1 VKLKCSGGGL
11 ELIGVLRV
19 FSSATLRFQKM
30 AGNKFWGGS
39 SSSSSSDSD
48 ESADDQPVAV
58 AAQAP
63 RKAARWADES
73 SSDESVGQKRVVR
86 SHTDKRYEQLREHIK
101 HSKNHMKI
109 DDFAN
114 LITDYEAILKV
125 PDKMKVVMEQE
136 GGPPPEFLK
145 AISSI
150 ELYTERLHA
159 EHLEK
164 KATKGE
170 KLPQNKQ
177 LAFNT
182 LRAKVRKG
190 NKQYLEQITRLR
202 EHPSDF
208 ESEGEEENDEQS
220 DAEDSDSDDEKADSS
235 ASDGSDSDSDSDS
248 SSSSSDSSSS
258 NSSSGSD
265 SSSGSSSSSDSSS
278 SDSDSSSASGRS
290 WRKSEG
296 DDDSEEDLDEEAA
309 REKKMLRWLITAD
322 KQARAEKKVADVQ
335 AAGAR
340 STKKPT
346 KTPKAKPGRGVDSR
360 SDDKKKGQEPE
371 EYSPEELTKKVT
383 EIAQQRGRRGFD
395 RKTYVDKLTE
405 LMAHASK
412 QGPRPC
418 LYIYSSMVSA
428 DFDNTGSAFQA
439 MRLDLWNEAL
449 DKVNKMLPLLIE
461 SQKAA
466 GASDGDHVSDA
477 GTDSEDPTTH
487 GRLQDLFVAFVEKL
501 DDELYKALQFTVDVY
516 GAEYQDIL
524 GNSSKFLILLKRVMH
539 FFEEIQH
546 VNHLSVMALRLMEQV
561 YYKPDSLNAAVYEAI
576 QHQVSAEEKEDW
588 VWPKDSSA
596 FMAKLCR
603 YVHAG
608 NVQRLQRRASL
619 CQVYHLALH
628 DQFRTARDLLH
639 LSNLQE
645 QAQDSDVHTQ
655 ILYNRVL
662 AQMGLCAF
670 RLGKIQDA
678 HSCLMDVCMYNKA
691 RELLAQGLSYN
702 KTMERSPEQDRAERL
717 RQLPYH
723 MHVNLEVLE
732 SAHHICA
739 MLLEV
744 PNIAMQSIDPSN
756 KKIISRV
763 LRRALEQYD
772 KMLFTGPPENAKE
785 AVVSAAKA
793 LQRGDWSNAWAALD
807 DLKIWDHID
816 PGNPEAGAR
825 VKAMIQEKIKS
836 EALRTYL
843 FAYASI
849 YDAFQLDQLVA
860 MFALESKT
868 VHSIVSKMMIKEEI
882 TAFWDES
889 SRYVLVQHVE
899 PTPLQRLA
907 LTLADKGAQAVQNNE
922 GLVDQKSGGYG
933 LNKEQR
939 PQQQGRWD
947 QGGGGMDRRRFG
959 KGGGSGPMG
968 DEKGRKGKGRGKGV
982 SGPPR
987 NRGWENARA
996 GALRGNTQRGWSTRP
1011 S

>member
-1 VKLKCSGGGL
+1 
-11 ELIGVLRV
+11 
-19 FSSATLRFQKM
+19 M

-48 ESADDQPVAV
+48 ESEDEQPVV
-58 AAQAP
+58 STQQAA
-63 RKAARWADES
+63 RKPMPRWADDS
-73 SSDESVGQKRVVR
+73 SSDNSEVERRVVK
-86 SHTDKRYEQLREHIK
+86 SHTDKRYDQMMERIK
-101 HSKNHMKI
+101 TMKNHMKI
-109 DDFAN
+109 DDFST
-114 LITDYEAILKV
+114 LISDYETILKML
-125 PDKMKVVMEQE
+125 DKLKVVVEQD
-136 GGPPPEFLK
+136 GGPPSAFTK
-145 AISSI
+145 AIHNL
-150 ELYTERLHA
+150 ELYTDRLHA
-159 EHLEK
+159 EHLEN
-164 KATKGE
+164 KATKGQ

-190 NKQYLEQITRLR
+190 NKNYQEQIDNLK
-202 EHPSDF
+202 EHPEDF
-208 ESEGEEENDEQS
+208 ESDDDDDDEQS
-220 DAEDSDSDDEKADSS
+220 NAD
-235 ASDGSDSDSDSDS
+235 DSDSDSDHDGKAS
-248 SSSSSDSSSS
+248 SSSSGSDSESDSDSSSDSSSGS
-258 NSSSGSD
+258 SSSGSSSSGSSSSS
-265 SSSGSSSSSDSSS
+265 SSSGSSSSSDSDGESS
-278 SDSDSSSASGRS
+278 VAESWQRSDGEDSDDQ
-290 WRKSEG
+290 K
-296 DDDSEEDLDEEAA
+296 DEEAA

-322 KQARAEKKVADVQ
+322 KQARANRKAADAKEGGDKK
-335 AAGAR
+335 
-340 STKKPT
+340 SKTKS
-346 KTPKAKPGRGVDSR
+346 KTPKAKPGRGGER
-360 SDDKKKGQEPE
+360 ASDDKKSKGQEPE

-395 RKTYVDKLTE
+395 RKTYIDKLNE
-405 LMAHASK
+405 LMSHATK
-412 QGPRPC
+412 QGPRAC

-428 DFDNTGSAFQA
+428 DFDNTGSAFLA
-439 MRLDLWNEAL
+439 MRIDLWNEAL
-449 DKVNKMLPLLIE
+449 DKVKLMLPLLQD
-461 SQKAA
+461 SHKNK
-466 GASDGDHVSDA
+466 DDA
-477 GTDSEDPTTH
+477 EPADQGSEEDPTSH
-487 GRLQDLFVAFVEKL
+487 DRQQDLFVAFVEKL

-524 GNSSKFLILLKRVMH
+524 ANSSKFLVLLKRVLS
-539 FFEEIQH
+539 FFESTQQTS
-546 VNHLSVMALRLMEQV
+546 HLGAVALRLMEHL
-561 YYKPDSLNAAVYEAI
+561 YYKPDRLNAAVYEAI
-576 QHQVSAEEKEDW
+576 QNQVPDEEKPDW
-588 VWPKDSSA
+588 DWPKDSEA

-603 YVHAG
+603 YVYAG
-608 NVQRLQRRASL
+608 GQRNQRRANL
-619 CQVYHLALH
+619 YQAYHLALH
-628 DQFRTARDLLH
+628 DRFQAARDLLN
-639 LSNLQE
+639 LCNLQE

-691 RELLAQGLSYN
+691 RELLAQGLSYSKN
-702 KTMERSPEQDRAERL
+702 MDKTAEQDRAERL

-744 PNIAMQSIDPSN
+744 PNLAMQSIDPSN

-793 LQRGDWSNAWAALD
+793 LQRGDWQNAWVSLE

-816 PGNPEAGAR
+816 PGNPDAGAR
-825 VKAMIQEKIKS
+825 IKAMILEKIKS

-849 YDAFQLDQLVA
+849 YDAFHLDQLID
-860 MFALESKT
+860 MFDLPAKI

-889 SRYVLVQHVE
+889 SSYVLVQHVE

-907 LTLADKGAQAVQNNE
+907 LALADKGAQAVQNNE

-933 LNKEQR
+933 LNKDQR
-939 PQQQGRWD
+939 QQQTGRWD
-947 QGGGGMDRRRFG
+947 QVGGGPGDRRRFG
-959 KGGGSGPMG
+959 KGGGPMPVMEDG
-968 DEKGRKGKGRGKGV
+968 KGRKGKSRGKG
-982 SGPPR
+982 STGTAR

-996 GALRGNTQRGWSTRP
+996 GALRGSAQRGWSSRP
-1011 S
+1011 N